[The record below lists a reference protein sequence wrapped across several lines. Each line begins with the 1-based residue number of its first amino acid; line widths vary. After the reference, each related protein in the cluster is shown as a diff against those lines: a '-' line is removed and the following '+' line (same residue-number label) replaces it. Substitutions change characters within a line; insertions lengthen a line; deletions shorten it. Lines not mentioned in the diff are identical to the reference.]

1 MTNAPCRLGIDIG
14 STTVKILLLDQDGK
28 TLEARYTRHGAAA
41 LATLGALLD
50 ELGALYPGLQTRP
63 VMTGSGALALSAE
76 LGIPFVHEVRAAAK
90 ALHQLAPQT
99 DVAIELGGEDAK
111 ILFFGQNIDQ
121 RMNENCAG
129 GTGAFIDQMAALL
142 RTDAAG
148 LDALADQKCVS
159 LLKRFGYFLLHIDD

>member
-14 STTVKILLLDQDGK
+14 STTVKILLLDQAGEVC
-28 TLEARYTRHGAAA
+28 EARYMRHGSAA
-41 LATLGALLD
+41 LATLGMLLD
-50 ELGALYPGLQTRP
+50 ELGEAYPDLETRA
-63 VMTGSGALALSAE
+63 VMTGSGALALSAA
-76 LGIPFVHEVRAAAK
+76 LNIPFVHEVRAAAT
-90 ALHQLAPQT
+90 ALHQLAPRT

-148 LDALADQKCVS
+148 LDALAERHTVVYPIAARCGV
-159 LLKRFGYFLLHIDD
+159 